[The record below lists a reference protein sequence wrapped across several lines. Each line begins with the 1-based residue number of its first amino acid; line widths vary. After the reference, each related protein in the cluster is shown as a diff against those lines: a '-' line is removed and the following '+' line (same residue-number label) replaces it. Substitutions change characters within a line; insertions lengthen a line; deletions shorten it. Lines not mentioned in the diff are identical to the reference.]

1 MRSLCAVLAL
11 FALAAPAL
19 AADEKP
25 TPERSYAEAIRAAS
39 EDPALGAEHL
49 AEFMRKNPRHPLAD
63 DAGLRLAEIYDQA
76 GKRRDA
82 RDTLERVLE
91 LPAGD
96 QSERARLRLA
106 VLLRLQNDLP
116 LAYDTARAIGFD
128 ALSEPEREQGHRM
141 LADLA
146 RELGKKRAQLRWLGQ
161 LRGEVRGS
169 ARVAAVD
176 AEIDREIAAL
186 NDAELAKTAAA
197 LRARVP
203 AARLWLRSAER
214 ALARGDRVGAEA
226 ALEEARRTPLA
237 GGDAAALAGLV
248 RKLAGD
254 RGAQDLLGL
263 AAAPN
268 GRLDASRAQGVIGI
282 ALPLSGEL
290 AAYGEESLQ
299 GALIA
304 AGFFGARG
312 SPAPGLRLD
321 VRDTRGSAEGARE
334 ALEAFAADP
343 DVLAVVGPLSGDEAE
358 AAAAVA
364 DENEL
369 ALMTLSRRDDVAAG
383 RRSVFPLALA
393 PRVEAELIAEYATAT
408 LGLRRFALLYP
419 GDAYGLA
426 VRAAFW
432 DAVVARGG
440 EVVAVARYAPDTQD
454 FSTAIR
460 RLVGYELLPPET
472 LAAVG
477 ERDDMRKRAKRLP
490 PKAASELRSAADA
503 LLAPDGS
510 ALPPY
515 VDFEALFIPDSASNV
530 GLIAPHLAF
539 QNVLGVRLLGT
550 SGWHDRDLLTLA
562 GQHVD
567 GAVFPSGFFA
577 GSTQPELM
585 EFQAAYQRAFAR
597 TPSYLA
603 AQAYD
608 AMQLLV
614 RELLAGADE
623 RDEVVERL
631 RAGSLHAGASGV
643 IAIDKEGH
651 VTKRP
656 HLVGVE
662 RGAFMSVDEAGGAPF
677 VRARSAP
684 PAPVAAPERPEDRE

>member
-1 MRSLCAVLAL
+1 V
-11 FALAAPAL
+11 
-19 AADEKP
+19 
-25 TPERSYAEAIRAAS
+25 
-39 EDPALGAEHL
+39 
-49 AEFMRKNPRHPLAD
+49 
-63 DAGLRLAEIYDQA
+63 
-76 GKRRDA
+76 
-82 RDTLERVLE
+82 
-91 LPAGD
+91 
-96 QSERARLRLA
+96 
-106 VLLRLQNDLP
+106 
-116 LAYDTARAIGFD
+116 
-128 ALSEPEREQGHRM
+128 
-141 LADLA
+141 
-146 RELGKKRAQLRWLGQ
+146 
-161 LRGEVRGS
+161 
-169 ARVAAVD
+169 
-176 AEIDREIAAL
+176 
-186 NDAELAKTAAA
+186 
-197 LRARVP
+197 
-203 AARLWLRSAER
+203 
-214 ALARGDRVGAEA
+214 A

-237 GGDAAALAGLV
+237 GGDAAALAQLV

-263 AAAPN
+263 AAAPA
-268 GRLDASRAQGVIGI
+268 GRLETSRARGVIGI
-282 ALPLSGEL
+282 ALPLTGEL

-312 SPAPGLRLD
+312 SPAPGLRLE

-334 ALEAFAADP
+334 VLEAFAADP

-369 ALMTLSRRDDVAAG
+369 ALMTLSRRDEIAAG

-393 PRVEAELIAEYATAT
+393 PRVEAELVAEYATAT

-419 GDAYGLA
+419 ADAYGLA

-472 LAAVG
+472 LAAVR
-477 ERDDMRKRAKRLP
+477 ERDDMRKRAKRLA
-490 PKAASELRSAADA
+490 PKAASELRVAADA

-515 VDFEALFIPDSASNV
+515 VDFEALFIPDSAGNV

-550 SGWHDRDLLTLA
+550 SGWHDRDLLALA

-577 GSTQPELM
+577 GSTQPQLM

-603 AQAYD
+603 AQSYD

-643 IAIDKEGH
+643 IAIDKEGR

-684 PAPVAAPERPEDRE
+684 PAPVAAPERPEVRK